1 MFDQFHMPSWVNL
14 CSRFELL
21 VSILEGFD
29 YKGFQSKAIKRNA
42 ATQMAAVYP
51 EGIRMEGCLH
61 VSAVT
66 NPARL
71 PPSPRTAF
79 EWNAAYTAVYPEG
92 LRMGGCLHVS
102 GS

>member
-42 ATQMAAVYP
+42 ATQMAP
-51 EGIRMEGCLH
+51 
-61 VSAVT
+61 
-66 NPARL
+66 
-71 PPSPRTAF
+71 
-79 EWNAAYTAVYPEG
+79 VYPEG
-92 LRMGGCLHVS
+92 LRMEGWPHISAVTTPVDSPHVWS
-102 GS
+102 HEGRC